1 MGCQFALTLLSL
13 FPFSLFPV
21 PCSLF
26 PIPCSPL
33 QPLTD
38 SLFRGTL
45 DHIVKPHSTKTAPQ
59 APTGT
64 QAVERAF
71 SILRSF
77 TDARREWALA
87 DLSRALN
94 LTKPTALRLLG
105 VLERQGML
113 QRTVQG
119 GGYRLGPTAIQLGAL
134 AQRSNDLPTAARPE
148 LEQLAV
154 NTGESASLEVLT
166 GPEILILDEAR
177 GRLRGS
183 SSEQLGSRWPAHAAA
198 TGKVLLA
205 AARDAD
211 NDSWRQFLAGTQGK
225 LPRYTDRTI
234 TSMARLNT
242 ELAQVSRQGYA
253 TAFEEMAPGYV
264 AVSAPIR
271 DHHGQT
277 VGAICVGGPAS
288 RFSDRKLPGIIRH
301 VVEAAHLISLR
312 LGAGANGTRRNGRG

>member
-1 MGCQFALTLLSL
+1 
-13 FPFSLFPV
+13 
-21 PCSLF
+21 
-26 PIPCSPL
+26 
-33 QPLTD
+33 
-38 SLFRGTL
+38 L
-45 DHIVKPHSTKTAPQ
+45 DHIVKLHSTKSSPQ

-71 SILRSF
+71 AILRAF

-87 DLSRALN
+87 DLSRALK

-119 GGYRLGPTAIQLGAL
+119 GTYRLGPTAIQLGAL

-148 LEQLAV
+148 LEQLSLHS
-154 NTGESASLEVLT
+154 GETASLEVLT
-166 GPEILILDEAR
+166 GPEILILDETR

-211 NDSWRQFLAGTQGK
+211 DDTWQQFLAGTQGK
-225 LPRYTDRTI
+225 LARYADRTI
-234 TSMARLNT
+234 TSMARLTT
-242 ELAQVSRQGYA
+242 ELAQVSRVGDA
-253 TAFEEMAPGYV
+253 TAIEEMAPGYV
-264 AVSAPIR
+264 GIAAPII
-271 DHHGQT
+271 DHLGRT
-277 VGAICVGGPAS
+277 VGAICLGGPRT
-288 RFSDRKLPGIIRH
+288 RFSDRKLPAMIRQ
-301 VVEAAHLISLR
+301 VVEAAHLVSLR
-312 LGAGANGTRRNGRG
+312 LGAGANGARRNGRP

>member
-1 MGCQFALTLLSL
+1 
-13 FPFSLFPV
+13 
-21 PCSLF
+21 
-26 PIPCSPL
+26 
-33 QPLTD
+33 
-38 SLFRGTL
+38 L
-45 DHIVKPHSTKTAPQ
+45 DHIVKLHSTKSPP

-71 SILRSF
+71 AILRSF

-87 DLSRALN
+87 ELSRTLK

-119 GGYRLGPTAIQLGAL
+119 GAYRLGPTAIQLGAL
-134 AQRSNDLPTAARPE
+134 AQRSNDLPTAARAE
-148 LEQLAV
+148 LEQLALT
-154 NTGESASLEVLT
+154 TGETASLEVLT

-205 AARDAD
+205 AAREAD
-211 NDSWRQFLAGTQGK
+211 SEAWRQFVASSQGK
-225 LPRYTDRTI
+225 LQRFTERTI
-234 TSMARLNT
+234 TSVARLSA
-242 ELAQVSRQGYA
+242 ELAQVARQGYA
-253 TAFEEMAPGYV
+253 TAIEEMAPGYV
-264 AVSAPIR
+264 AAAAPIK

-288 RFSDRKLPGIIRH
+288 RFSDRKLPGLVRQ

-312 LGAGANGTRRNGRG
+312 LGAGGNGARRSGRA

>member
-1 MGCQFALTLLSL
+1 
-13 FPFSLFPV
+13 
-21 PCSLF
+21 
-26 PIPCSPL
+26 
-33 QPLTD
+33 
-38 SLFRGTL
+38 L
-45 DHIVKPHSTKTAPQ
+45 DHIVKPHSTKVAPQ

-71 SILRSF
+71 SILRAF

-87 DLSRALN
+87 DLSRTLK

-119 GGYRLGPTAIQLGAL
+119 GSYRLGPTAIQLGAL
-134 AQRSNDLPTAARPE
+134 AQRSNDLPTAARAE
-148 LEQLAV
+148 LEQLAAQ
-154 NTGESASLEVLT
+154 TGETASLEVLT

-205 AARDAD
+205 AAREAD
-211 NDSWRQFLAGTQGK
+211 NDAWRQFVTGTQGK
-225 LPRYTDRTI
+225 LSRYTDRTI
-234 TSMARLNT
+234 TSMSRLTT
-242 ELAQVSRQGYA
+242 ELSQVAKQGYA
-253 TAFEEMAPGYV
+253 IAIEEMAPGYV
-264 AVSAPIR
+264 AVSAPIK

-277 VGAICVGGPAS
+277 VGAICVGGPTS
-288 RFSDRKLPGIIRH
+288 RFSDKKLAPVIRQ
-301 VVEAAHLISLR
+301 VVEAAHLISIR
-312 LGAGANGTRRNGRG
+312 LGAGSNGARRNGRP

>member
-1 MGCQFALTLLSL
+1 
-13 FPFSLFPV
+13 
-21 PCSLF
+21 
-26 PIPCSPL
+26 
-33 QPLTD
+33 
-38 SLFRGTL
+38 L
-45 DHIVKPHSTKTAPQ
+45 DHIVKPHSTKSAPQ

-71 SILRSF
+71 SILRAF

-87 DLSRALN
+87 DLSRTLK

-119 GGYRLGPTAIQLGAL
+119 GTYRLGPTAIQLGAL

-148 LEQLAV
+148 LEQLSLH
-154 NTGESASLEVLT
+154 TGETASLEVLT

-205 AARDAD
+205 AAREAD
-211 NDSWRQFLAGTQGK
+211 SEAWQQFVAGTQGK
-225 LPRYTDRTI
+225 LARYTDRTV
-234 TSMARLNT
+234 TSMARLNSDLT
-242 ELAQVSRQGYA
+242 VVSRQGYA
-253 TAFEEMAPGYV
+253 IAIEEMAPGYV
-264 AVSAPIR
+264 AVAAPIK
-271 DHHGQT
+271 DHRGDT

-288 RFSDRKLPGIIRH
+288 RFSDRKLPAITRH

-312 LGAGANGTRRNGRG
+312 LGAGSNGARRNGRA

>member
-1 MGCQFALTLLSL
+1 MTRGG
-13 FPFSLFPV
+13 
-21 PCSLF
+21 
-26 PIPCSPL
+26 
-33 QPLTD
+33 
-38 SLFRGTL
+38 FRGTL
-45 DHIVKPHSTKTAPQ
+45 DHIVKLHSTKSPQ

-71 SILRSF
+71 AILRAF

-87 DLSRALN
+87 DLSRTLK

-113 QRTVQG
+113 QRTVAG
-119 GGYRLGPTAIQLGAL
+119 GTYRLGPTAIQLGAL
-134 AQRSNDLPTAARPE
+134 AQRSNDLPTAARAE

-154 NTGESASLEVLT
+154 NTGETASLEVLT

-211 NDSWRQFLAGTQGK
+211 SEAWRQFVAGAQGK
-225 LPRYTDRTI
+225 LARFTDRTI

-253 TAFEEMAPGYV
+253 IAIEEMAPGYDAV
-264 AVSAPIR
+264 AAPIK

-277 VGAICVGGPAS
+277 VGAICVGGPAA
-288 RFSDRKLPGIIRH
+288 RFSDRKLPGLTRQ
-301 VVEAAHLISLR
+301 VVEAAQLISLR
-312 LGAGANGTRRNGRG
+312 LGAGGNGARRNGRP